1 MRVFLAE
8 LAPALATELIES
20 GQVLRTAE
28 DGLPLDHTAH
38 LQEVAR
44 QAYAINDG
52 STTEEEFGVS
62 APVRDYR
69 GKVVGCITASAP
81 RSRVQKHAT
90 KDALVQAVQQAASEV
105 STRLGWAASL
115 PG

>member
-1 MRVFLAE
+1 M
-8 LAPALATELIES
+8 
-20 GQVLRTAE
+20 
-28 DGLPLDHTAH
+28 PLDHTAH

-44 QAYAINDG
+44 QAYAVNDG
-52 STTEEEFGVS
+52 LTAEEEFGVS

-81 RSRVQKHAT
+81 RSRVHKHAT
-90 KDALVQAVQQAASEV
+90 RDALIQAVQGAASEV
-105 STRLGWAASL
+105 STRLGWTASL